1 MTISPAERR
10 VVVNE
15 HLFSQIQ
22 SIQHQENFGDG
33 VRGFGRCVNWL
44 LQQHLKDS
52 SKPFLELQ
60 QVNSN
65 NDIEAVLQN
74 LG

>member
-1 MTISPAERR
+1 MSVPPSERR

-22 SIQHQENFGDG
+22 SIQQGENFGDG
-33 VRGFGRCVNWL
+33 ARGFGRCVNWL
-44 LQQHLKDS
+44 LQQHLKDDVQ
-52 SKPFLELQ
+52 PPLEPQ
-60 QVNSN
+60 SAADR
-65 NDIEAVLQN
+65 DIEAVLQH